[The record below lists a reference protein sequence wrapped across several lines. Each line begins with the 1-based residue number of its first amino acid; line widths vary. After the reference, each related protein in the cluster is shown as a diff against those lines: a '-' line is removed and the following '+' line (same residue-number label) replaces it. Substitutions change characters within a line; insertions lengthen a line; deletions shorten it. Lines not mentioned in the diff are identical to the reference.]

1 MQAESLWRLRSC
13 TRLASYVGLR
23 TLFAIWTFGCLTW
36 SGGCTV
42 RGFEKIPDGPTTPSQ
57 LRAGAAVSRAEAN
70 ALDEIAD
77 QQEGVIRQL
86 TASAQQVA
94 EGFGAPAV
102 LSGLLGAGAGFI
114 VPSPGQRRRER
125 VAAAEAKADAGG
137 V

>member
-1 MQAESLWRLRSC
+1 M
-13 TRLASYVGLR
+13 
-23 TLFAIWTFGCLTW
+23 
-36 SGGCTV
+36 
-42 RGFEKIPDGPTTPSQ
+42 
-57 LRAGAAVSRAEAN
+57 
-70 ALDEIAD
+70 DELAD